1 MGLLDFFFGNE
12 DEKRLEELRDQ
23 EAGIVRLGEGAME
36 LKKNELEQIRKEIN
50 QLKIDNPDNETIQSG
65 FGDIVIGPKDDFP
78 QSGGDIFENVKR
90 NVVNTALEEAGIPA
104 ALNYDSG
111 TNILESFQQEGAA
124 GAADT
129 VANYVKD
136 YGVERGIQLALN
148 TGIPINTVIS
158 VLNNPYLKPVT
169 GPLMSNA
176 RTMFSD
182 VTGGYGP
189 RVYNMLNNPLDIFG
203 STGIMSNYGA
213 SKKEKLSPQPVQKQL
228 TNNQINQIIQD
239 EEDLTK
245 PPVVINQPNPQ
256 QDFPIINQGGGN
268 DQGGSQGGG
277 GTVIIGG
284 QPGGQP
290 SADPVQETN
299 RIRNIMRARA
309 QGANI
314 GFNDGG
320 LATISRYLK
329 GR

>member
-65 FGDIVIGPKDDFP
+65 FNDIVIGPEDDFP
-78 QSGGDIFENVKR
+78 QGGKDIFESVKR
-90 NVVNTALEEAGIPA
+90 NVVNTALEKAGIPA

-111 TNILESFQQEGAA
+111 TNVLESFQEEGVA

-158 VLNNPYLKPVT
+158 VLNNPLLKPVT
-169 GPLMSNA
+169 RPLMSDA
-176 RTMFSD
+176 TTMFSD
-182 VTGGYGP
+182 MTGGYGP
-189 RVYNMLNNPLDIFG
+189 RVYNMLSNPLDLFG

-213 SKKEKLSPQPVQKQL
+213 PKKKQL
-228 TNNQINQIIQD
+228 TNDEINQIVED
-239 EEDLTK
+239 EVNLNPS
-245 PPVVINQPNPQ
+245 PPVFTPPPATSNEAEVAYGGQ
-256 QDFPIINQGGGN
+256 QVDPGGGS
-268 DQGGSQGGG
+268 GGSYGGG
-277 GTVIIGG
+277 EDFR
-284 QPGGQP
+284 PP
-290 SADPVQETN
+290 SRPSRPSGPDL
-299 RIRNIMRARA
+299 RFRA
-309 QGANI
+309 N
-314 GFNDGG
+314 GG
-320 LATISRYLK
+320 LVAVSRYLK